1 MENTDTT
8 TNSEAEN
15 AEIAENTDTANA
27 TKNKS
32 TRNNPQTS
40 AQSKPQT
47 SGTNSD
53 PTTPAP
59 PPASEKIWVPPVYK
73 TVYHDA
79 IYQTVKVVVC
89 NYCNAEFSSAGE
101 FQVHRDA
108 NRS

>member
-53 PTTPAP
+53 PATPAP
-59 PPASEKIWVPPVYK
+59 PPASEKYG
-73 TVYHDA
+73 
-79 IYQTVKVVVC
+79 C
-89 NYCNAEFSSAGE
+89 
-101 FQVHRDA
+101 HR
-108 NRS
+108 STKPSITMLYTKQ

>member
-53 PTTPAP
+53 PATPAP

-79 IYQTVKVVVC
+79 IYQM
-89 NYCNAEFSSAGE
+89 
-101 FQVHRDA
+101 
-108 NRS
+108 